1 MRAPR
6 PAGRSARPSR
16 PVRSGLAAAV
26 TVPLVGAV
34 ACQAPL
40 GGYNPA
46 SHAIW
51 WVGGAIFLVLAVIL
65 AVETWDWLRLAWR
78 RLRRLDP
85 PPGPVRPGD
94 TFHLREDVRPLRR
107 RHLWRPRAVRRTWGE
122 GRTEAD
128 PDARR

>member
-6 PAGRSARPSR
+6 PAGRSARHPR
-16 PVRSGLAAAV
+16 PVRLGLAAAV

-51 WVGGAIFLVLAVIL
+51 WVSGAIFLVLAVIL
-65 AVETWDWLRLAWR
+65 VVETWDWLRLQWR

-85 PPGPVRPGD
+85 
-94 TFHLREDVRPLRR
+94 
-107 RHLWRPRAVRRTWGE
+107 
-122 GRTEAD
+122 
-128 PDARR
+128 DARR

>member
-1 MRAPR
+1 
-6 PAGRSARPSR
+6 
-16 PVRSGLAAAV
+16 V

-34 ACQAPL
+34 ACQVPL

-51 WVGGAIFLVLAVIL
+51 WVSGVIFLVLVVIL
-65 AVETWDWLRLAWR
+65 VVETWDWLRLEWR

-94 TFHLREDVRPLRR
+94 TFHLREDARPLR
-107 RHLWRPRAVRRTWGE
+107 RHLWRARAVRRTWGE
-122 GRTEAD
+122 GRTKAD
-128 PDARR
+128 PDTRR